1 MRHKRYGYGLLA
13 TGAAIVVL
21 GGCSSTADDAE
32 ASSSTSLAS
41 SSSPSV
47 ASTPAAHNNADVMF
61 AQMMIPHHQQ
71 AIEMSDM
78 LLGKEGITPEITAL
92 AEQIKTAQGPE
103 IEQMQSWLQEW
114 GTPPM
119 PTPDG
124 MPGHNMPGHD
134 MGQMP
139 GMAGGQG
146 MMSEADMTALQ
157 NAQGAEA
164 GRLFLSQMI
173 THHEGAITMAEQEI
187 DTGQYP
193 ATVELARSIVTSQ
206 QAEIVTM
213 QGLLDK

>member
-1 MRHKRYGYGLLA
+1 MRHKRYGYGIA
-13 TGAAIVVL
+13 AAGAAILVL
-21 GGCSSTADDAE
+21 GACSGTAGDTE
-32 ASSSTSLAS
+32 ASSNTSAAS

-47 ASTPAAHNNADVMF
+47 VSTQAAHNMADVMF

-78 LLGKEGITPEITAL
+78 LFGKQGIDPEITAM
-92 AEQIKTAQGPE
+92 AEQIKKAQGPE

-119 PTPDG
+119 SDG

-139 GMAGGQG
+139 GMAGGNG

-164 GRLFLSQMI
+164 GRLFLTQMI
-173 THHEGAITMAEQEI
+173 AHHEGAITMAQQEI
-187 DTGQYP
+187 DTGQFP

-213 QGLLDK
+213 QGMLDK